1 MTDRKIE
8 AGDGRRIGDPAPVSG
23 SSDSTVNTRGREFE
37 PGGFEP
43 VAGSASADTDAATA
57 AAQTPTRLLPSPYR
71 LLGQVAGAGSAWT
84 ADVRTMIDMGER
96 RQDDAE
102 PTPTPFYPVTITG
115 EGPFEVTINPGAV
128 GFWNP
133 KADSDTLTFQEP
145 TLNGQDL
152 AADPAPIL
160 NVASGEWVVVKVEV
174 DGRNQSKSVP
184 TIEIGEQDGTHYV
197 PQAGDTNAADGVYY
211 IKLFKIDKVGDEI
224 ILDHRVWTDPIICPY
239 LWTGTNEG
247 FGVGRVLKD
256 FKTDDA
262 RYRFRTL
269 ARQHGVKVEEV
280 GDSITHQFDA
290 ENVGDDGVPI
300 YIEPE
305 DPIDDQS
312 KAQFRKIA
320 GRPSPDIQQIR
331 TRAPANPD
339 GPAIVEGNG
348 KVGNFIITKNGAE
361 AGRTTWDDGL
371 ITVNG
376 DITIEVCCVATEAP
390 GP

>member
-1 MTDRKIE
+1 MTDDKLE
-8 AGDGRRIGDPAPVSG
+8 AGTGRRIGNPRAFPSEG
-23 SSDSTVNTRGREFE
+23 
-37 PGGFEP
+37 
-43 VAGSASADTDAATA
+43 
-57 AAQTPTRLLPSPYR
+57 RLLVPRPDT
-71 LLGQVAGAGSAWT
+71 GSGVVS
-84 ADVRTMIDMGER
+84 DVRTRILFG
-96 RQDDAE
+96 QKNPDDAE

-115 EGPFEVTINPGAV
+115 EGPFEVTINPGAI

-133 KADSDTLTFQEP
+133 KSDSDTLTFQEP

-174 DGRNQSKSVP
+174 DGRNQSKSTP

-320 GRPSPDIQQIR
+320 GRPSPDVQQIR

-348 KVGNFIITKNGAE
+348 HFGNLIITKNGVE
-361 AGRTTWDDGL
+361 AGRLPWDDGL
-371 ITVNG
+371 ITVTG